1 MSHLQLFA
9 KNGEIMALANYGNLM
24 LPGSFSDK
32 IILDIDFTDVGVVQ
46 LDIPV
51 VKTLL

>member
-1 MSHLQLFA
+1 MSYLQLFA

-32 IILDIDFTDVGVVQ
+32 IIPDIDFTDVGVVQ

>member
-1 MSHLQLFA
+1 MSYLQLFA

-24 LPGSFSDK
+24 LPGSFSNK
-32 IILDIDFTDVGVVQ
+32 IAPDIDFTEVTVVQ
-46 LDIPV
+46 LDILV